1 MDSSLLWFVRRINDP
16 EILTHIW
23 SIVSEGFDFTNPCD
37 FPNSKEDFIN
47 EIVYGSNVTFINS
60 YYELNDLT
68 PIGEE
73 FIFDFI
79 KKKFLKDIS
88 GYYDFWI
95 RECDE

>member
-1 MDSSLLWFVRRINDP
+1 MEIGLAWFVRRMNDP
-16 EILTHIW
+16 EILSHIW
-23 SIVSEGFDFTNPCD
+23 GIVSEGFDYEDPC
-37 FPNSKEDFIN
+37 SFIN
-47 EIVYGSNVTFINS
+47 DREGFINIIVFGSNITFINS
-60 YYELNDLT
+60 YDELNNIT

-73 FIFDFI
+73 FIYDFI

>member
-1 MDSSLLWFVRRINDP
+1 MDSSLLWFVRRMNDP
-16 EILTHIW
+16 EILSHIW
-23 SIVSEGFDFTNPCD
+23 SIVSEGFDYDNPC
-37 FPNSKEDFIN
+37 SFIN
-47 EIVYGSNVTFINS
+47 DREGFINVIVYGSNITFINS
-60 YYELNDLT
+60 YNELNDLT

-73 FIFDFI
+73 FIYDFI